1 MSEIQNPIHMEF
13 GRNLRGK
20 NGLICESVL
29 MELKEFVSMCGG
41 PNEKLR
47 ADRLINC
54 LSFKQIILI
63 SSTFD
68 PKAVSGYDK
77 ARLSVVRKDITM
89 ASLMML
95 VYINARRNR
104 ACNLM
109 RYMRNPLDMVELA
122 RDLLR

>member
-1 MSEIQNPIHMEF
+1 MEF

-54 LSFKQIILI
+54 LRHEENIHRALQSAFFRLI
-63 SSTFD
+63 SVPMLILALLAEVT
-68 PKAVSGYDK
+68 VLEEEIV
-77 ARLSVVRKDITM
+77 RL
-89 ASLMML
+89 
-95 VYINARRNR
+95 
-104 ACNLM
+104 
-109 RYMRNPLDMVELA
+109 EE
-122 RDLLR
+122 